1 LKGGIFCYILLG
13 ERDYLLELGG
23 KSDRKLCAGIGGNMN
38 ELEERDYLFQLEV
51 KSGNRG
57 KIC

>member
-1 LKGGIFCYILLG
+1 M
-13 ERDYLLELGG
+13 LELGG